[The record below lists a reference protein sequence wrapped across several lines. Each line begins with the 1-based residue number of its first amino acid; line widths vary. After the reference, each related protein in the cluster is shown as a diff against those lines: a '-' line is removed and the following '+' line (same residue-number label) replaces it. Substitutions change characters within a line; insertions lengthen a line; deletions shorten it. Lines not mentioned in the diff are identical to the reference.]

1 SLFRV
6 LGDAGQV
13 PLAEQFRAFNM
24 GVGMVAIVEPAQAG
38 GVMAA
43 LRGAGV
49 DAWELGRVVPGTGR
63 VQLDGGAA

>member
-1 SLFRV
+1 
-6 LGDAGQV
+6 
-13 PLAEQFRAFNM
+13 
-24 GVGMVAIVEPAQAG
+24 MVSVMTVSPMSSFWGTVIPVSEPAQAG

-63 VQLDGGAA
+63 VQLDGVAA